1 MTDKAFK
8 IASDP
13 RYDGYQKGL
22 ASMVYKLFDKS
33 GSGIANEPNY
43 QQMNLINQLLKNS
56 KKEKFLHLLETIF
69 AVLI

>member
-1 MTDKAFK
+1 
-8 IASDP
+8 
-13 RYDGYQKGL
+13 
-22 ASMVYKLFDKS
+22 MVYKLFDKKSS